1 MGKVRA
7 ARAFNSVASMN
18 NTRNTF
24 VVLVSSAFVILF
36 VLLIFALR
44 ERDGNGN
51 SFTSRLSSQET
62 SNKIR
67 TFTWNIA
74 AINNNPFEYWITN
87 DDPTYNEMM
96 AKVSHYIS
104 DPNEIDDLLV
114 NEIFTDAMF
123 QQLLSKMNTDTSW
136 KGTVET
142 TARWENDFRKRRS
155 ISGFLKDGVL
165 GKKRLVSMTDRI
177 TNTIITANG
186 MPIMRPAVIN
196 CYESEDLGSL
206 EEWWPKWLQFMFN
219 ERIEVK
225 KKGISSALKVWE
237 MIPSI
242 KKSKYPAITH
252 EEEEISRPL
261 QVLCAAI
268 FDSILIHM
276 MNRLNGSRWQ
286 PIRQDICNKL
296 NRQKA
301 SRTAEIIEKSYKDSD
316 FGFLQEVGSSFKDRA
331 NKRPLGLIYF
341 DIYSPQNADSDR
353 DQNSYILLKKGAYEN
368 VEEISDLIIN
378 KMVSKEENAPVA
390 QGDLL
395 AITVEQKKTGKKYLL
410 ASFHGDTN
418 GLATIPILR
427 AVRLYS
433 EENFPQYKL
442 LFGMDANTYSNPDP
456 DQQGVVA
463 FADYY
468 VNSGLNSC
476 YGKKPNPKDFTTFH
490 ARTHLQSQ
498 LNKAVS
504 IEQKNEKGDKNPKD
518 FILFFD
524 KQFANL
530 KTEKDNTGQH
540 KYIENM
546 VFPTMEFPS
555 DHGITA
561 ATLLELQLDRDEI
574 ETPTNLRKIE

>member
-1 MGKVRA
+1 
-7 ARAFNSVASMN
+7 
-18 NTRNTF
+18 
-24 VVLVSSAFVILF
+24 
-36 VLLIFALR
+36 
-44 ERDGNGN
+44 
-51 SFTSRLSSQET
+51 
-62 SNKIR
+62 
-67 TFTWNIA
+67 
-74 AINNNPFEYWITN
+74 
-87 DDPTYNEMM
+87 
-96 AKVSHYIS
+96 
-104 DPNEIDDLLV
+104 
-114 NEIFTDAMF
+114 
-123 QQLLSKMNTDTSW
+123 
-136 KGTVET
+136 
-142 TARWENDFRKRRS
+142 
-155 ISGFLKDGVL
+155 
-165 GKKRLVSMTDRI
+165 
-177 TNTIITANG
+177 
-186 MPIMRPAVIN
+186 
-196 CYESEDLGSL
+196 
-206 EEWWPKWLQFMFN
+206 
-219 ERIEVK
+219 
-225 KKGISSALKVWE
+225 
-237 MIPSI
+237 
-242 KKSKYPAITH
+242 
-252 EEEEISRPL
+252 
-261 QVLCAAI
+261 
-268 FDSILIHM
+268 
-276 MNRLNGSRWQ
+276 
-286 PIRQDICNKL
+286 
-296 NRQKA
+296 
-301 SRTAEIIEKSYKDSD
+301 
-316 FGFLQEVGSSFKDRA
+316 
-331 NKRPLGLIYF
+331 
-341 DIYSPQNADSDR
+341 
-353 DQNSYILLKKGAYEN
+353 
-368 VEEISDLIIN
+368 
-378 KMVSKEENAPVA
+378 MVSKEENAPVA

-540 KYIENM
+540 KYIENI